1 MKEKALKIFKRI
13 PDGKGYVEII
23 TATLTIPVLLTV
35 LLLNYSNL
43 NKEQTPSIS
52 PKTESAKEVV
62 YVPEKVLGNNDKTIL
77 SVSPSPEITNN
88 DCRKDIGPVEISFP
102 KDNQVVDENPVSFVI
117 DYSDTNYCSVVWSY
131 RINGGS
137 WSNFT
142 SNNPVVYNIP
152 NGSVKFDLKIQSTV
166 IQKEESLS
174 RSFIFKGLNSPNSA
188 TSSAN

>member
-43 NKEQTPSIS
+43 NKDQDASIS
-52 PKTESAKEVV
+52 PKTEAAKEVL
-62 YVPEKVLGNNDKTIL
+62 YVPQKVLGNNDKTIL
-77 SVSPSPEITNN
+77 SVSPSPQITNK
-88 DCRKDIGPVEISFP
+88 DCKKDIGPVEISFP

-117 DYSDTNYCSVVWSY
+117 DYSDENYCSVVWSY

-152 NGSVKFDLKIQSTV
+152 NGNVKFDLKIQSTV

-174 RSFIFKGLNSPNSA
+174 RSFIFKGLSNPTA
-188 TSSAN
+188 TPSAN